1 MEAANEWLPELKAQ
15 GHGLYEQIVAG
26 LEADIAAGK
35 LSPGDRLPTHRRLA
49 DQLGCSVGTV
59 TRAYEL
65 ALRRGAV
72 EARVGR
78 GTFVRER
85 QKGVGEAID
94 LSLNTPPQIFDP
106 AQLRSTLSQLARSF
120 DPAAFG
126 CYAPNAGRPEH
137 RAAAARWLSAH
148 RIPADPGALIL
159 CNGAQH
165 AIAIA
170 LGVVCRDSRA
180 VLTEAATFHGM
191 KSLALHAGYTLHG
204 LAMDQEGLCPAAL
217 EEAAERG
224 LARVLYTIPSL
235 QNPTGTTLGAA
246 RRSEIVRIARK
257 HDLTIVEDDVY
268 SVLAQPGER
277 TLAELAPERT
287 FYVNSLSKALAPG
300 LRVGFLIP
308 PPSHFDASVLAMRAT
323 TWTSNP
329 LGCLVMAQWMA
340 DGTAEAAIGLMR
352 EEAAQRTA
360 IARSVFG
367 ELIAP
372 GQRPTF
378 HIWIPMASQQAERVA
393 REALAN
399 GIAVTP
405 PSAPI
410 VDARAISGIRISLGS
425 IAREELGP
433 VLQRLRAIMRLG
445 TAEPFII

>member
-1 MEAANEWLPELKAQ
+1 MEPANEWLPELKEQ
-15 GHGLYEQIVAG
+15 GHTLYEQIVAG

-49 DQLGCSVGTV
+49 DQLGCSLGTV

-85 QKGVGEAID
+85 QKGVSEAID

-106 AQLRSTLSQLARSF
+106 AQLRSTLAQLARCF

-148 RIPADPGALIL
+148 RIQADPDGLIL

-170 LGVVCRDSRA
+170 LGVTCRDSRA

-217 EEAAERG
+217 EEAAEQG

-235 QNPTGTTLGAA
+235 QNPTGTTLGAG
-246 RRSEIVRIARK
+246 RRTEIVRIARK
-257 HDLTIVEDDVY
+257 HDLMIVEDDVY

-308 PPSHFDASVLAMRAT
+308 PPEAFGASVLAMRAT

-367 ELIAP
+367 EAIAP
-372 GQRPTF
+372 AQRPTF
-378 HIWIPMASQQAERVA
+378 HVWIPMASQQAERVA

-410 VDARAISGIRISLGS
+410 VDPRSISGIRISLGA

-433 VLQRLRAIMRLG
+433 VLQRLRAIMRPG

>member
-1 MEAANEWLPELKAQ
+1 MEAINEWLPKLNEK
-15 GHGLYEQIVAG
+15 GHSLYAQIVAG

-35 LSPGDRLPTHRRLA
+35 LGPGDRLPTHRHLA

-59 TRAYEL
+59 TRAYDL

-106 AQLRSTLSQLARSF
+106 AQLRSTLATLARSF

-126 CYAPNAGRPEH
+126 CYSPNAGRPEH
-137 RAAAARWLSAH
+137 RVAAARWLSAH
-148 RIPADPGALIL
+148 RIQADPEALIL

-180 VLTEAATFHGM
+180 VLTEAATFHGL

-217 EEAAERG
+217 EEAAQRG

-235 QNPTGTTLGAA
+235 QNPTGTTLGAD
-246 RRSEIVRIARK
+246 RRIEIVRIARK
-257 HDLTIVEDDVY
+257 YDLTIVEDDVY
-268 SVLAQPGER
+268 SVLTQPGER

-287 FYVNSLSKALAPG
+287 FYINSLSKALAPG

-308 PPSHFDASVLAMRAT
+308 PPRFFSASVLAMRAT
-323 TWTSNP
+323 
-329 LGCLVMAQWMA
+329 
-340 DGTAEAAIGLMR
+340 
-352 EEAAQRTA
+352 
-360 IARSVFG
+360 
-367 ELIAP
+367 
-372 GQRPTF
+372 
-378 HIWIPMASQQAERVA
+378 
-393 REALAN
+393 
-399 GIAVTP
+399 
-405 PSAPI
+405 
-410 VDARAISGIRISLGS
+410 
-425 IAREELGP
+425 
-433 VLQRLRAIMRLG
+433 MRL
-445 TAEPFII
+445 

>member
-1 MEAANEWLPELKAQ
+1 
-15 GHGLYEQIVAG
+15 
-26 LEADIAAGK
+26 
-35 LSPGDRLPTHRRLA
+35 
-49 DQLGCSVGTV
+49 
-59 TRAYEL
+59 
-65 ALRRGAV
+65 
-72 EARVGR
+72 
-78 GTFVRER
+78 
-85 QKGVGEAID
+85 
-94 LSLNTPPQIFDP
+94 
-106 AQLRSTLSQLARSF
+106 
-120 DPAAFG
+120 
-126 CYAPNAGRPEH
+126 
-137 RAAAARWLSAH
+137 
-148 RIPADPGALIL
+148 
-159 CNGAQH
+159 
-165 AIAIA
+165 
-170 LGVVCRDSRA
+170 
-180 VLTEAATFHGM
+180 
-191 KSLALHAGYTLHG
+191 
-204 LAMDQEGLCPAAL
+204 MDQEGLCPAAL

-235 QNPTGTTLGAA
+235 QNPTGTTLGAD
-246 RRSEIVRIARK
+246 RRTEIVRIARK
-257 HDLTIVEDDVY
+257 HDLMIVEDDVY

-308 PPSHFDASVLAMRAT
+308 PPGAFGDSVLAMRAT

-340 DGTAEAAIGLMR
+340 DGTAGAAIGLMR

-367 ELIAP
+367 EVIAAT
-372 GQRPTF
+372 QRPTF
-378 HIWIPMASQQAERVA
+378 HIWIPMTSQQAERVA

-410 VDARAISGIRISLGS
+410 VDPRSISGIRISLGA

-433 VLQRLRAIMRLG
+433 VLQRLREIMRLG

>member
-1 MEAANEWLPELKAQ
+1 MEASTEWLPELNDK
-15 GHGLYEQIVAG
+15 GHSLYEQIVTG
-26 LEADIAAGK
+26 LEADIAAGQ
-35 LSPGDRLPTHRRLA
+35 LNPGDRLPTHRYLA
-49 DQLGCSVGTV
+49 DKLGCSVGTV
-59 TRAYEL
+59 TKAYDL
-65 ALRRGAV
+65 ALRRGTI
-72 EARVGR
+72 ESRVGR

-85 QKGVGEAID
+85 RQGVGEAID
-94 LSLNTPPQIFDP
+94 LSLNTPPRIFDP
-106 AQLRSTLSQLARSF
+106 AQLRSTLALLARTF
-120 DPAAFG
+120 DTAAFG
-126 CYAPNAGRPEH
+126 CYSPNAGRPEH
-137 RAAAARWLSAH
+137 RSAAAQWLSSH
-148 RIPADPGALIL
+148 RLQADPDALIL

-170 LGVVCRDSRA
+170 LAVTCRDSRS

-224 LARVLYTIPSL
+224 LARVLYTIPTL
-235 QNPTGTTLGAA
+235 QNPTGTTLGAS
-246 RRSEIVRIARK
+246 RRAEIIRIARK
-257 HDLTIVEDDVY
+257 HDLLIVEDDVY

-287 FYVNSLSKALAPG
+287 FYINSLSKALAPG

-308 PPSHFDASVLAMRAT
+308 PPQYYGDSVLAMRAT

-329 LGCLVMAQWMA
+329 LGCLVMAQWVA
-340 DGTAEAAIGLMR
+340 DGTAETAIGLMR
-352 EEAAQRTA
+352 EEATQRTA

-367 ELIAP
+367 EVIAAT
-372 GQRPTF
+372 QRPTF
-378 HIWIPMASQQAERVA
+378 HIWIPMPSQQAEHAA

-410 VDARAISGIRISLGS
+410 VDPHSISGIRISLGS
-425 IAREELGP
+425 IPREELGP
-433 VLQRLRAIMRLG
+433 VLQRLRAIMHLG